1 MKSRTKQPAK
11 TDLKANLRH
20 KTETVRV
27 FFALWSN
34 CRIQQR
40 LHVIAKQ
47 LQPQCQGRVM
57 RIETLHMTLQF
68 IGNIKRADLP
78 KLLTAASKVAA
89 PPFTLALEKIAFWK
103 HNRIAYATLNSHAPE
118 LDALVLALKTQL
130 AAAGVIYTDSK
141 FSPHVTLLRNVEHT
155 LPTHDFTA
163 VEWQI
168 ASFVLVESKLTDQG
182 AHYKIL
188 HQWPLSLTPPSL
200 T

>member
-1 MKSRTKQPAK
+1 VKSPTERPGK
-11 TDLKANLRH
+11 TDLKANLQH
-20 KTETVRV
+20 QTDTMRV
-27 FFALWSN
+27 FFALWPN
-34 CRIQQR
+34 CRIQQQ
-40 LHVIAKQ
+40 LHAIAKQ

-68 IGNIKRADLP
+68 IGNIRRSDLP

-103 HNRIAYATLNSHAPE
+103 HNRIAYATFNSHAPE

-130 AAAGVIYTDSK
+130 AAAGIVYADNN
-141 FSPHVTLLRNVEHT
+141 FSPHVTLMRNVEHKLQT
-155 LPTHDFTA
+155 QVFTA
-163 VEWQI
+163 IEWQI

-188 HQWPLSLTPPSL
+188 HQWPLSPTQPSL
-200 T
+200 I